1 MTSIITADIINS
13 RKRSPSIWMDGLK
26 KVLNRFGTTPKQW
39 EIYRGDE
46 FQLEV
51 NNPEDSLLVAFHIKA
66 YLKSVQL
73 DVRISI
79 GFGDKTYVADTI
91 SESNGSAFVRSGL
104 LFDTLKQQKNN
115 LAIQTSNAAFDEEIN
130 LMLRLAMTFMDSW
143 LVQSSE
149 FALVTLENPTLSQ
162 EEIGLLLHINQA
174 AVSRRRTRAKFDLV
188 MDLERY
194 FRKKIKTI
202 DL

>member
-13 RKRSPSIWMDGLK
+13 RKRSPSIWMEGLK

-66 YLKSVQL
+66 YLKTVQL

-115 LAIQTSNAAFDEEIN
+115 LAIQTSSAAFDEEIN

-174 AVSRRRTRAKFDLV
+174 AVSRRRTRSKFDLV
-188 MDLERY
+188 MDLESY

>member
-13 RKRSPSIWMDGLK
+13 QKRSPSIWMDGLK

-66 YLKSVQL
+66 YLKTVQL

-91 SESNGSAFVRSGL
+91 SENNGSAFVRSGL

-115 LAIQTSNAAFDEEIN
+115 LAIQTSDAAFDEEIN

>member
-26 KVLNRFGTTPKQW
+26 EVLNRFGTTPKKW

-188 MDLERY
+188 MDLESY

>member
-1 MTSIITADIINS
+1 
-13 RKRSPSIWMDGLK
+13 MDGLK

-66 YLKSVQL
+66 YLKTVQL

-91 SESNGSAFVRSGL
+91 SENNGSAFVRSGL

-115 LAIQTSNAAFDEEIN
+115 LAIQTSDAAFDEEIN